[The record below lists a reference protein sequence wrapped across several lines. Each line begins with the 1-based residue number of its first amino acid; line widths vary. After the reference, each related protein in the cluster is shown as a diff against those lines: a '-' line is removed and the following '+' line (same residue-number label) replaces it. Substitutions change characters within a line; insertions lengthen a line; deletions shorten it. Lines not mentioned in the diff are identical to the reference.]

1 MTYHK
6 TCGYC
11 GNAYTAQRTNSLY
24 CSDNCRISA
33 FRAKNREHQGTT
45 DCDTLK
51 IDVYGNLYRVKVFEN
66 VVRVERQQPH
76 ADNLEF
82 DLSKYENL
90 YSTMDNIW
98 NLETLNFLLRHYELE
113 LRKVTK
119 SVTF

>member
-1 MTYHK
+1 MIYHK

-11 GNAYTAQRTNSLY
+11 GNGYDAQRSNSLY

-33 FRAKNREHQGTT
+33 FRAKNREHQATT

-90 YSTMDNIW
+90 YSAMDNIW
-98 NLETLNFLLRHYELE
+98 NQETLTFLLRHYEIE
-113 LRKVTK
+113 LRSAK
-119 SVTF
+119 